1 MHIIEFDINLDMMHH
16 NPLYFLIIVIIN
28 KDL

>member
-1 MHIIEFDINLDMMHH
+1 MHIIDFDINLDMMHH
-16 NPLYFLIIVIIN
+16 NPLYFLIIVIII